1 MAMPRYSMDP
11 FQQIKRDLDQVFQ
24 QVLGEGFMPMSQRRL
39 DVGAITPEV
48 DVSMDKG
55 ALRIE
60 VDLPGIDP
68 QNVTCTVQDRVLT
81 IKGERNETLREGA
94 GRDLI
99 RERRFGHFERQL
111 TLPEEIDEDSLQA
124 SFGKGVLTITAN
136 MKSGMGQE
144 RRIEIGRKTGQQQ
157 KAPAQVQ
164 QQQPQQPQSAQPQA
178 TPGQQAGSPQGM
190 PGQQPKR

>member
-24 QVLGEGFMPMSQRRL
+24 QVLGEGFMPMAQRRL

-99 RERRFGHFERQL
+99 RERRFGRFERQL

-136 MKSGMGQE
+136 MKSGTGQE